1 MGNFEYIIASLPVLT
16 SDYRYA
22 EGKGFGS
29 VLAEIR
35 DSLSDKDNGRVDF
48 LLKGFEADALDEGF
62 YNRALRE
69 RNDFLREYFRFDLN
83 LRNAKVRFLN
93 KALGRAPEQDL
104 VLVKDAG
111 EFEEAAKAAAAF
123 ALEDLMARE
132 KALDDL
138 TWTKIDTLTTFH
150 YFDINAVLGYIARL
164 HIVDRWLSLDEAE
177 GRRRFA
183 LLVKEVKGTYEGVKF
198 EE

>member
-62 YNRALRE
+62 
-69 RNDFLREYFRFDLN
+69 
-83 LRNAKVRFLN
+83 
-93 KALGRAPEQDL
+93 
-104 VLVKDAG
+104 
-111 EFEEAAKAAAAF
+111 
-123 ALEDLMARE
+123 
-132 KALDDL
+132 
-138 TWTKIDTLTTFH
+138 
-150 YFDINAVLGYIARL
+150 
-164 HIVDRWLSLDEAE
+164 
-177 GRRRFA
+177 
-183 LLVKEVKGTYEGVKF
+183 
-198 EE
+198 